1 MNKTFAF
8 LSLLLSA
15 SLPIMAN
22 TDNDGKEWSIE
33 ANIGYANISQD
44 EDYWEVNNDQSNT
57 FSIGGEYYLNRHVA
71 LDGGLFAEQRG
82 LFTNFSESIGL
93 LTHWSAGVYAGA
105 KWYPLNQK
113 YILQPYAAANVY
125 LNALNLTSQ
134 KGEKHLT
141 VSNGI
146 EGQGILNYE
155 IQHPVMS
162 VGPKLGI
169 DIRMIG
175 SLSLTLAYELR
186 YDLYGKANGK
196 LTMTSGNQAGT
207 IYQQC
212 DEHLSSVFSIGLK
225 LDFPTRR
232 VSENSRNNLL
242 LLIFGL
248 LSDR

>member
-1 MNKTFAF
+1 MNKTFAL
-8 LSLLLSA
+8 LSLLLFA
-15 SLPIMAN
+15 TLPIMASA
-22 TDNDGKEWSIE
+22 NDEGKEWSIE
-33 ANIGYANISQD
+33 ANIGGATIFQD
-44 EDYWEVNNDQSNT
+44 DDYWNVSNNQSNVI
-57 FSIGGEYYLNRHVA
+57 SLGGEYYLNRHVA

-82 LFTNFSESIGL
+82 LFTDFSESIGL

-113 YILQPYAAANVY
+113 YIIQPYAAANVY

-134 KGEKHLT
+134 KGEKHLS
-141 VSNGI
+141 VSNGF

-155 IQHPVMS
+155 IQHPIMS
-162 VGPKLGI
+162 VGPKLGV

-196 LTMTSGNQAGT
+196 LTMTSGNQTGT
-207 IYQQC
+207 IYQIR
-212 DEHLSSVFSIGLK
+212 DERLSSIFSIGLK

-232 VSENSRNNLL
+232 VSETSRSNLL
-242 LLIFGL
+242 LLLFGL
-248 LSDR
+248 LSGR